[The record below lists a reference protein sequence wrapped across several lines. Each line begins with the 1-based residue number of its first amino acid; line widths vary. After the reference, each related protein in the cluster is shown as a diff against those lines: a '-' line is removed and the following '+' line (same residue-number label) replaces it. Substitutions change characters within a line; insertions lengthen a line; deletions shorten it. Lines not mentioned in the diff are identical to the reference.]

1 MRIDVDID
9 DILFE
14 MSSYE
19 KQDLADELYSEGYIP
34 KQMRGV
40 HPDDVTGDVLI
51 PFGEFDR
58 QVSKLI
64 GNNWKLSK
72 EDEETILKIANK
84 LV

>member
-19 KQDLADELYSEGYIP
+19 KQDLADELYSEGYVP
-34 KQMRGV
+34 NQMGGV
-40 HPDDVTGDVLI
+40 HPDDVSVS
-51 PFGEFDR
+51 EFDA
-58 QVSKLI
+58 QVNKLI
-64 GNNWKLSK
+64 GNAWKLSK